1 MTLRVSEAMTMAEE
15 QRTWKP
21 THPVAPEIISV
32 ISPHPD
38 LGRVLKVQA
47 TFNGLRYVRMV
58 GITAENR
65 VDPTEVANLFRDMA
79 EFVGGGIRR
88 DAA

>member
-1 MTLRVSEAMTMAEE
+1 MAGE

-21 THPVAPEIISV
+21 TTPVAPEIISV
-32 ISPHPD
+32 IAPHPD

-58 GITAENR
+58 AVTAENR
-65 VDPTEVANLFRDMA
+65 VDPAEVANLFRDMA
-79 EFVGGGIRR
+79 EFVGGANRSN
-88 DAA
+88 AA